1 MPAVVQKSFQCSDAG
16 QTSLKR
22 LGAGLCC
29 AALLTMQPATAAQVQ
44 WSNGLISVSASG
56 QPLSA
61 VLRDIAAVTGTTIQ
75 GADALSAPVNGE
87 LHRMALVEALRWL
100 LAGQNF
106 LIIEGGRHSATRVI
120 VVDDPTRR
128 ARAGMA
134 LAAPAASR
142 PATALAADPQ
152 LDRALEDV
160 DPAVRIEAVE
170 RLGDRGD
177 ERSLALVRQA
187 LSDPMEAVR
196 AAARQVLATR
206 H

>member
-1 MPAVVQKSFQCSDAG
+1 MWPE
-16 QTSLKR
+16 
-22 LGAGLCC
+22 
-29 AALLTMQPATAAQVQ
+29 M
-44 WSNGLISVSASG
+44 
-56 QPLSA
+56 
-61 VLRDIAAVTGTTIQ
+61 
-75 GADALSAPVNGE
+75 
-87 LHRMALVEALRWL
+87 
-100 LAGQNF
+100 
-106 LIIEGGRHSATRVI
+106 
-120 VVDDPTRR
+120 PTRLIVTKEGVPH
-128 ARAGMA
+128 ASQ
-134 LAAPAASR
+134 LQQHSR